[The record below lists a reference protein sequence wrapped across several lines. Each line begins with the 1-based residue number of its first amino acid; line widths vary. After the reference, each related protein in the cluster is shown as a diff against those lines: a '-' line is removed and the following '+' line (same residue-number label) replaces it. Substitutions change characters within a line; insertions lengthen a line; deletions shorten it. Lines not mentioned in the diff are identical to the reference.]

1 MNSGQSCNAL
11 TRLLVPSDRHDD
23 AVQIAVETAAAQ
35 RVGDPLDEKTRIG
48 PLISGGQ
55 RDRVR
60 GYIQRGIAEGAQL
73 ATGGL
78 EPPAGLE
85 RGYYVRPTVFA
96 GVTPSMAIAREEI
109 FGPVLA
115 LIPYT
120 DDAQALEIAN
130 ATAYGLAGAVWSGDA
145 DRAQAFARRMHAGQV
160 DVNGAKWNVLAPFG
174 GVGLSGFGRE
184 YGRFGLEE
192 FTEVK
197 SLQI

>member
-1 MNSGQSCNAL
+1 
-11 TRLLVPSDRHDD
+11 
-23 AVQIAVETAAAQ
+23 
-35 RVGDPLDEKTRIG
+35 
-48 PLISGGQ
+48 
-55 RDRVR
+55 
-60 GYIQRGIAEGAQL
+60 
-73 ATGGL
+73 
-78 EPPAGLE
+78 
-85 RGYYVRPTVFA
+85 
-96 GVTPSMAIAREEI
+96 MAIAREEI